1 MLTSVLLRLT
11 NVCGVNVL
19 FQVGPR
25 LPRQPNGLR
34 PSLDGRS
41 LGLSC
46 GAALRCFIISPGG
59 EGRSFRSPPGAG
71 CGRNFPC
78 IPTSSPRCSKSPLG
92 GWPTVPT
99 GGGAA
104 WFCFIPCCA
113 FCSLESS
120 PPNRKAKRGSRM
132 STSPITAKQKMKSPF
147 RKRASLQNASPSD
160 LKSSP
165 GLYPLTT
172 QRSLPGT
179 PISLKHFP
187 IDLRT
192 SMDGKYKEIAE
203 ELFTRSL
210 AESEVRSAPYEFPEA
225 SPIEQLEERRHR
237 LERQIS
243 QDVRYEPEILVRAK
257 QDFMKIDSATDLE
270 YMKEE
275 SDVAVDH
282 AIEKELILEREFQRV
297 TICGEEKC
305 GVPFTDLLD
314 AAKCIVKA
322 LFIREKYMALS
333 MQGFCKT
340 TARFIRELGDKPPE
354 LQVYEEIPETPVSAD
369 APVHPPVSKTHPYEN
384 LDPSSMP
391 PDMGFGCKMVDG
403 VIHVYKRSNEMQK
416 GTELDLP
423 YTNLQEYIADMNV
436 LMALIINGPVKSFCY
451 RRLQY
456 LSSKFQMHILLN
468 EMKELAAQK
477 KVPHRDFYNIRKVDT
492 HIHAS
497 SCMNQKHL
505 LRFIKRA
512 MKKYPGEIVHIENGK
527 GQTLMEVFESM
538 NLTAFDLSVDTLDM
552 HADRN
557 TFHRFDKF
565 NAKYNPIGE
574 SILRE
579 IFIKTDNYIEGKYF
593 GHIIKEVMEDL
604 EESKY
609 QNVELRLSI
618 YGRSRDEWD
627 KLACWAV
634 THKVYSDN
642 VRWLVQI
649 PRLFDVYHTK
659 RQLNNFQE
667 MLENVFLPLFEVT
680 INPRSH
686 PELHLF
692 LQHVVGFDSVD
703 DESKPEHHIFNLDS
717 PLPANWTEED
727 NPPYSYYLYYMYAN
741 MTVLNHLRRMRSF
754 HTFVL
759 RPHCGEAGPIHH
771 LISGFMLSE
780 NISHGLLLRKAPV
793 LQYLYYL
800 AQIGIAMSPLSNN
813 SLFLSYHRNPLPEYL
828 SRGLVVSLSTD
839 DPLQF
844 HFTKEPLM
852 EEYSIAAQVWKL
864 SSCDM
869 CELARNSV
877 LMSGFSH
884 KVKSYWLGP
893 NYNKQGPEGNDIRR
907 TNLPDIRV
915 AYRYET
921 LCEELLLITQA
932 VRTEELETIE
942 EEDTLSM
949 APVPGSR

>member
-1 MLTSVLLRLT
+1 MPSSPAVFLRMGYRKLISWLLR
-11 NVCGVNVL
+11 
-19 FQVGPR
+19 
-25 LPRQPNGLR
+25 QPTKMA
-34 PSLDGRS
+34 PSRSRGS
-41 LGLSC
+41 LGLSVSPSLCSSSADLLLAGRRSQLC
-46 GAALRCFIISPGG
+46 GAATPCPVWLLLTRYLTMRQSSSSRAGVSLSLCWPLRNSDSLYSCSN
-59 EGRSFRSPPGAG
+59 RSTGSKM
-71 CGRNFPC
+71 
-78 IPTSSPRCSKSPLG
+78 SS
-92 GWPTVPT
+92 
-99 GGGAA
+99 
-104 WFCFIPCCA
+104 
-113 FCSLESS
+113 SS
-120 PPNRKAKRGSRM
+120 RTTDGQGKPKP
-132 STSPITAKQKMKSPF
+132 KSPF
-147 RKRASLQNASPSD
+147 RKRGSLQSTTSPDLCGASGPKP
-160 LKSSP
+160 LK
-165 GLYPLTT
+165 T

-179 PISLKHFP
+179 PVSLTHYP

-192 SMDGKYKEIAE
+192 SMEEKFKEIAE
-203 ELFTRSL
+203 ELFTRSMT
-210 AESEVRSAPYEFPEA
+210 ESEMRSAPYEFPED

-243 QDVRYEPEILVRAK
+243 QDIKLEPEILLRAK
-257 QDFMKIDSATDLE
+257 QDFMKIDSAPDLE
-270 YMKEE
+270 LMKEK
-275 SDVAVDH
+275 SVDTVDDG
-282 AIEKELILEREFQRV
+282 IMEREMPMEREYQRV
-297 TICGEEKC
+297 SISGEEKC
-305 GVPFTDLLD
+305 GVPFTDLVD
-314 AAKCIVKA
+314 AAKCVVKA
-322 LFIREKYMALS
+322 LFIREKYINRS
-333 MQGFCKT
+333 MQTFCKT
-340 TARFIRELGDKPPE
+340 TAHALQDLGMKP
-354 LQVYEEIPETPVSAD
+354 LDHGVYDDIAETPVDAD
-369 APVHPPVSKTHPYEN
+369 APVHPPVSETHPYDN
-384 LDPSSMP
+384 QDPDIMP
-391 PDMGFGCKMVDG
+391 ADTGYGCKMVDG
-403 VIHVYKRSNEMQK
+403 VVHVYTKKTNMDKS
-416 GTELDLP
+416 TEVDLP
-423 YTNLQEYIADMNV
+423 YPDLKEYIADMNV
-436 LMALIINGPVKSFCY
+436 MMSLIINGPVKSFCY

-505 LRFIKRA
+505 LRFIKKA
-512 MKKYPGEIVHIENGK
+512 MKKYPEEIVHIERGA
-527 GQTLMEVFESM
+527 GQTLKDVFENM

-593 GHIIKEVMEDL
+593 AHIIKEVMSDL

-609 QNVELRLSI
+609 QNSELRLSI

-627 KLACWAV
+627 KLAQWAV
-634 THKVYSDN
+634 NHRVYSNN
-642 VRWLVQI
+642 VRWLIQV

-659 RQLNNFQE
+659 KQLANFQE
-667 MLENVFLPLFEVT
+667 MLENIFMPLFEVT
-680 INPRSH
+680 VNPGSH

-692 LQHVVGFDSVD
+692 LEHVVGFDSVD
-703 DESKPEHHIFNLDS
+703 DESKPEHHIFNFDS

-727 NPPYSYYLYYMYAN
+727 NPPYSYYLYYTYAN
-741 MTVLNHLRRMRSF
+741 MTVLNHLRRRRGF

-771 LISGFMLSE
+771 LVSGFMLSE

-828 SRGLVVSLSTD
+828 SRGLMVSLSTD

-884 KVKSYWLGP
+884 KVGP
-893 NYNKQGPEGNDIRR
+893 VSNDIRR
-907 TNLPDIRV
+907 TNVPDIRV
-915 AYRYET
+915 AYRSET
-921 LCEELLLITQA
+921 LSEELQLITHA
-932 VRTEELETIE
+932 VRTQELDAID
-942 EEDTLSM
+942 EEDSLSM
-949 APVPGSR
+949 GPLPGRH

>member
-1 MLTSVLLRLT
+1 MTAAVVARVLAAPGRLFPWLPGKP
-11 NVCGVNVL
+11 NRL
-19 FQVGPR
+19 GPGAVR
-25 LPRQPNGLR
+25 G
-34 PSLDGRS
+34 S
-41 LGLSC
+41 LGWPC
-46 GAALRCFIISPGG
+46 SPPPLCLIVNLGK
-59 EGRSFRSPPGAG
+59 EGRSFPLVASSCRGFSST
-71 CGRNFPC
+71 
-78 IPTSSPRCSKSPLG
+78 TSRGHVSVLSSSCSQTPFGSRV
-92 GWPTVPT
+92 TSR
-99 GGGAA
+99 AA
-104 WFCFIPCCA
+104 VSLYSVARCA
-113 FCSLESS
+113 FCSSESS
-120 PPNRKAKRGSRM
+120 SSGSSSSSRESHRKMSSSPIPVKQKAK
-132 STSPITAKQKMKSPF
+132 APF
-147 RKRASLQNASPSD
+147 RKRASLQNTASPEQRGT
-160 LKSSP
+160 P
-165 GLYPLTT
+165 CLYPLTS
-172 QRSLPGT
+172 QRSLPGSCL
-179 PISLKHFP
+179 SLRH

-203 ELFTRSL
+203 ELFSRTM
-210 AESEVRSAPYEFPEA
+210 ADSEMRSAPYEFPED
-225 SPIEQLEERRHR
+225 SPIEKLEERRQR

-243 QDVRYEPEILVRAK
+243 QDVKYFNEQSDTCLDHFPKER
-257 QDFMKIDSATDLE
+257 DLP
-270 YMKEE
+270 
-275 SDVAVDH
+275 
-282 AIEKELILEREFQRV
+282 LEREFQRV
-297 TICGEEKC
+297 TISGEEMC

-322 LFIREKYMALS
+322 LFIREKYMARS
-333 MQGFCKT
+333 MQNFCRT
-340 TARFIRELGDKPPE
+340 TARFLRQLGEKP
-354 LQVYEEIPETPVSAD
+354 LGLSVYDEVPETPVAAD
-369 APVHPPVSKTHPYEN
+369 APVHPPVSTTHPYEN
-384 LDPSSMP
+384 WDPNTMP

-403 VIHVYKRSNEMQK
+403 VMHVYSKSSQMDK
-416 GTELDLP
+416 SSELDLP
-423 YTNLQEYIADMNV
+423 YTDLQEYIADMNV

-512 MKKYPGEIVHIENGK
+512 MKKYPEDIVHVEQGK
-527 GQTLMEVFESM
+527 GQTLSEVFESM

-627 KLACWAV
+627 SLAKWAV
-634 THKVYSDN
+634 KHKVHSDN
-642 VRWLVQI
+642 VRWLVQV
-649 PRLFDVYHTK
+649 PRLFDVYRTK
-659 RQLNNFQE
+659 KQLANFQE
-667 MLENVFLPLFEVT
+667 MLENIFLPLFEAT
-680 INPRSH
+680 INPQSH

-692 LQHVVGFDSVD
+692 LQHVDGFDSVD

-717 PLPANWTEED
+717 PLPVNWTVED

-741 MTVLNHLRRMRSF
+741 MTVLNHLRRRRGF
-754 HTFVL
+754 HMFVL

-828 SRGLVVSLSTD
+828 SRGLMVSLSTD

-893 NYNKQGPEGNDIRR
+893 NYYKEGPEGNDIRR
-907 TNLPDIRV
+907 TNVPDIRLG
-915 AYRYET
+915 YRNET
-921 LCEELLLITQA
+921 MCEELNLITQA
-932 VRTEELETIE
+932 VRTEELESIE
-942 EEDTLSM
+942 EEEDSLSM
-949 APVPGSR
+949 APLPGAR